1 MMRQVAITPVG
12 KSRLPKKMLG
22 AYRHSTNEHRALF
35 NATYERLTEA
45 GLDFYPT
52 NCPDLRARHP
62 QNDIVFLVLQFK
74 EVSGTLIQL
83 RVESVPP
90 TLWQTASVRPHRV
103 AHHDPKSRARWALYY
118 RREFAMLDAIVSIVA
133 AVASIRPAW
142 GNW

>member
-1 MMRQVAITPVG
+1 MPQTVVTP
-12 KSRLPKKMLG
+12 SRGIRFPSKMLR

-45 GLDFYPT
+45 GLDFYST

-83 RVESVPP
+83 RVDSVPP

-118 RREFAMLDAIVSIVA
+118 IREFAMLDAIVSIAA